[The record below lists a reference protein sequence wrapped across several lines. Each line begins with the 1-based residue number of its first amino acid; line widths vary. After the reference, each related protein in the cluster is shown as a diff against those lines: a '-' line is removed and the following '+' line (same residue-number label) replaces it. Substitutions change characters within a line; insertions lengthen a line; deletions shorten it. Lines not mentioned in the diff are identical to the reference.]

1 MGAPEII
8 KQHLID
14 PEICIRC
21 NTCEDTCPIDAITH
35 DDRNYV
41 VKADVCNGCNAC
53 LSPCPTGAIDN
64 WRTMLK
70 GQAYTIDAQLLWDEL
85 PDEVPLPEAAM
96 DAAAAADAADAV
108 IGAAAESSRGPAADV
123 QAVETSRHTSARAPW
138 SAAHPYVNL
147 HGVREPL
154 TATVA
159 GNYRLTAEDASSD
172 IHHIVLDF
180 GNHFFPI
187 LEGQAIGI
195 MPPGTDASGK
205 AHYIRMYS
213 VASPRDGERPGYN
226 NLALTVKRVDQDHD
240 GKPVR
245 GVASNFL
252 CDLAKGDTVQVV
264 GPFGN
269 TFLMPN
275 HREASVMMI
284 CTGTGSAPMRA
295 MTERMRRN
303 MAHFGGRRMLF
314 FGARNQQ
321 ELPYFG
327 PLLKLP
333 RDFLDIHFA
342 FSRDP
347 EVPRRYVQDAIR
359 EAASETAALL
369 ADPNGYVYIC
379 GLKGMEDGV
388 LAAFAE
394 VCAAAG
400 QSWQDLEATLRAEG
414 RLHIETY

>member
-1 MGAPEII
+1 MGAPDII

-35 DDRNYV
+35 DARNYV
-41 VKADVCNGCNAC
+41 VKVEVCNGCNAC

-64 WRTMLK
+64 WRTVLR
-70 GQAYTIDAQLLWDEL
+70 GEAYPVDAQLEWDEL
-85 PDEVPLPEAAM
+85 PADLPMADAAI
-96 DAAAAADAADAV
+96 DAALDAAAADAV
-108 IGAAAESSRGPAADV
+108 IATAATPDGAATV
-123 QAVETSRHTSARAPW
+123 QAVETSRHTSAKAPW

-147 HGVREPL
+147 HGVREPV

-180 GNHFFPI
+180 GNQFFPV

-195 MPPGTDASGK
+195 VPPGTDASGK
-205 AHYIRMYS
+205 PHYIRMYS

-226 NLALTVKRVDQDHD
+226 NLALTVKRVEQDHD
-240 GKPVR
+240 GHPVH
-245 GVASNFL
+245 GVASSFL
-252 CDLAKGDTVQVV
+252 CDLAKGDAVQVV

-295 MTERMRRN
+295 MTERMRR
-303 MAHFGGRRMLF
+303 HRDQFDGRRLLF
-314 FGARNQQ
+314 FGARNQA

-333 RDFLDIHFA
+333 KDFLDIHFA

-347 EVPRRYVQDAIR
+347 AVPRRYVQDAIR
-359 EAASETAALL
+359 EAADRVAAHL
-369 ADPNGYVYIC
+369 ADPHAYVYIC

-388 LAAFAE
+388 LAVFGE
-394 VCAAAG
+394 VCAAHGLA
-400 QSWQDLEATLRAEG
+400 WPDVEAALRAEG

>member
-1 MGAPEII
+1 MGAPDII

-41 VKADVCNGCNAC
+41 VRADVCNGCNAC

-64 WRTMLK
+64 WRTMLR
-70 GQAYTIDAQLLWDEL
+70 GQAYPIEAQLLWDEL
-85 PDEVPLPEAAM
+85 PAEVPLPELADLGEAPQATLGTGTASGAAP
-96 DAAAAADAADAV
+96 DAA
-108 IGAAAESSRGPAADV
+108 IQS
-123 QAVETSRHTSARAPW
+123 VETSRHTSPRAPW

-147 HGVREPL
+147 HGVRAPV

-180 GNHFFPI
+180 GTHFFPI
-187 LEGQAIGI
+187 LEGQSIGI
-195 MPPGTDASGK
+195 VPPGTDASGK
-205 AHYIRMYS
+205 PHYIRMYS

-245 GVASNFL
+245 GVASNYL
-252 CDLAKGDTVQVV
+252 CDLAKGDSVHVV
-264 GPFGN
+264 GPFGS

-275 HREASVMMI
+275 HAEASIMMI

-303 MAHFGGRRMLF
+303 MAHFGGRRQLF
-314 FGARNQQ
+314 FGARNAN

-333 RDFLDIHFA
+333 KDFLDIHFA

-347 EVPRRYVQDAIR
+347 AAPRRYVQDAIR
-359 EAASETAALL
+359 EAADSVAALL
-369 ADPNGYVYIC
+369 ADPNGHVYIC
-379 GLKGMEDGV
+379 GLKGMEAGV
-388 LAAFAE
+388 LEAFEA
-394 VCAAAG
+394 VCAGSGHAWPEIEAAMK
-400 QSWQDLEATLRAEG
+400 AEG

>member
-1 MGAPEII
+1 MGAPDII

-21 NTCEDTCPIDAITH
+21 NTCEATCPVGAITH

-41 VKADVCNGCNAC
+41 VKAEVCNGCNAC

-64 WRTMLK
+64 WRTMPR
-70 GQAYTIDAQLLWDEL
+70 GDAYTIEAQLLWDEL
-85 PDEVPLPEAAM
+85 PAEVPLPELDTAIENTVAAVPAT
-96 DAAAAADAADAV
+96 AA
-108 IGAAAESSRGPAADV
+108 PDV
-123 QAVETSRHTSARAPW
+123 SIQAVEASRHTSQRAPW

-147 HGVREPL
+147 HGVRAPVA
-154 TATVA
+154 ATVA
-159 GNYRLTAEDASSD
+159 GNYRLTADDASSD

-180 GNHFFPI
+180 GTHFFPI
-187 LEGQAIGI
+187 LEGQSIGI
-195 MPPGTDASGK
+195 VPPGTDAAGK
-205 AHYIRMYS
+205 PHYIRMYS

-240 GKPVR
+240 GRPVR
-245 GVASNFL
+245 GVASSYL

-264 GPFGN
+264 GPFGT

-275 HREASVMMI
+275 HAEASVMMI

-303 MAHFGGRRMLF
+303 LAHFSGRRMLF
-314 FGARNQQ
+314 FGARNAN

-347 EVPRRYVQDAIR
+347 DTPRRYVQDAIR
-359 EAASETAALL
+359 EAADAVATLL
-369 ADPNGYVYIC
+369 ADPNGHVYIC
-379 GLKGMEDGV
+379 GLKGMEEGV
-388 LAAFAE
+388 LAAFNA
-394 VCAAAG
+394 VCAGAG
-400 QSWQDLEATLRAEG
+400 RSWAELEAIMKAEG

>member
-1 MGAPEII
+1 MGAADII

-14 PEICIRC
+14 PEICIRY

-41 VKADVCNGCNAC
+41 VKAEVCNACNAC

-70 GQAYTIDAQLLWDEL
+70 GQAYTIEAQLTWDEL
-85 PDEVPLPEAAM
+85 PEEVPLPEAEIE
-96 DAAAAADAADAV
+96 AAAAAGQV
-108 IGAAAESSRGPAADV
+108 IDEASRGSKSVAV
-123 QAVETSRHTSARAPW
+123 QEVETSRHTSSRAPW

-147 HGVREPL
+147 HGVREPV

-180 GNHFFPI
+180 GNHFFPV

-195 MPPGTDASGK
+195 VPPGTDASGK
-205 AHYIRMYS
+205 PHYIRMYS

-226 NLALTVKRVDQDHD
+226 NLALTVKRVDADHD
-240 GKPVR
+240 GNPVR

-252 CDLAKGDTVQVV
+252 CDLSKGDPVQVV
-264 GPFGN
+264 GPFGS

-303 MAHFGGRRMLF
+303 MDHFSGRRLLF
-314 FGARNQQ
+314 FGARNRR

-333 RDFLDIHFA
+333 KDFLDIHFA

-359 EAASETAALL
+359 EASAQVAALL
-369 ADPNGYVYIC
+369 ADPHGHIYIC
-379 GLKGMEDGV
+379 GLKGMEEGV
-388 LAAFAE
+388 LDAFAE
-394 VCAAAG
+394 VCATSG
-400 QSWQDLEATLRAEG
+400 QSWQDIEPRLRAEG

>member
-1 MGAPEII
+1 MGAADII

-41 VKADVCNGCNAC
+41 VKADVCNACNAC

-70 GQAYTIDAQLLWDEL
+70 GQAYTIEAQLTWDEL
-85 PDEVPLPEAAM
+85 PEEGPLPEAEIE
-96 DAAAAADAADAV
+96 AAAAAGQVIEEAARGSKSVAV
-108 IGAAAESSRGPAADV
+108 QE
-123 QAVETSRHTSARAPW
+123 VEASRHTSSRAPW

-147 HGVREPL
+147 HGVREPV

-180 GNHFFPI
+180 GNHFFPV

-195 MPPGTDASGK
+195 VPPGTDASGK
-205 AHYIRMYS
+205 PHYIRMYS

-226 NLALTVKRVDQDHD
+226 NLALTVKRVDTDHD
-240 GKPVR
+240 GNPVR

-252 CDLAKGDTVQVV
+252 CDLAKGDPVQVV
-264 GPFGN
+264 GPFGS

-303 MAHFGGRRMLF
+303 MDHFSGRRLLF
-314 FGARNQQ
+314 FGARNRR

-333 RDFLDIHFA
+333 KDFLDIHFA

-359 EAASETAALL
+359 EASAQVAALL
-369 ADPNGYVYIC
+369 ADPHGHIYIC
-379 GLKGMEDGV
+379 GLKGMEEGV
-388 LAAFAE
+388 LDAFAE
-394 VCAAAG
+394 VCATSG
-400 QSWQDLEATLRAEG
+400 QSWQDIEPRLRAEG

>member
-1 MGAPEII
+1 MGAPDII

-41 VKADVCNGCNAC
+41 VKAEVCNGCNAC

-64 WRTMLK
+64 WRTMLR
-70 GQAYTIDAQLLWDEL
+70 GDAYTIEAQLLWDEL
-85 PDEVPLPEAAM
+85 PAEVPLPELDTALEGTAAT
-96 DAAAAADAADAV
+96 A
-108 IGAAAESSRGPAADV
+108 PATPTPDV
-123 QAVETSRHTSARAPW
+123 AIQAVETSRHTSQRAPW

-147 HGVREPL
+147 HGVRAPVA
-154 TATVA
+154 ATVA

-180 GNHFFPI
+180 GTHFFPI
-187 LEGQAIGI
+187 LEGQSIGI
-195 MPPGTDASGK
+195 VPPGTDDAGK
-205 AHYIRMYS
+205 PHYIRMYS

-240 GKPVR
+240 GRPVR
-245 GVASNFL
+245 GVASNYL

-264 GPFGN
+264 GPFGA

-275 HREASVMMI
+275 HAEASVMMI

-303 MAHFGGRRMLF
+303 LAHFSGRRMLF
-314 FGARNQQ
+314 FGARNAR

-333 RDFLDIHFA
+333 KDFLDIHFA

-347 EVPRRYVQDAIR
+347 DAPRRYVQDAIR
-359 EAASETAALL
+359 EAADAAAALL
-369 ADPNGYVYIC
+369 ADPNGHVYLC
-379 GLKGMEDGV
+379 GLKGMEEGV
-388 LAAFAE
+388 LAAFDAA
-394 VCAAAG
+394 CAGTGRNWA
-400 QSWQDLEATLRAEG
+400 QLEAAMKAEG

>member
-1 MGAPEII
+1 MGAADII

-41 VKADVCNGCNAC
+41 VKADVCNGCGAC

-64 WRTMLK
+64 WRTMFK
-70 GQAYTIDAQLLWDEL
+70 GQAYPIEAQFGWDEL
-85 PDEVPLPEAAM
+85 PPEVPLPEAEI
-96 DAAAAADAADAV
+96 DAAAAADHAIEEAAQTSRS
-108 IGAAAESSRGPAADV
+108 AAV
-123 QAVETSRHTSARAPW
+123 QAVETSRHTSPKAPW

-147 HGVREPL
+147 HGVREPV

-159 GNYRLTAEDASSD
+159 GNYRLTEPDASSD

-180 GNHFFPI
+180 GNHFFPV

-195 MPPGTDASGK
+195 VPPGMDASGK
-205 AHYIRMYS
+205 PHYIRMYS

-226 NLALTVKRVDQDHD
+226 NLALTVKRVESDHD
-240 GKPVR
+240 GNPVL

-252 CDLAKGDTVQVV
+252 CDLNKGDTVQVV
-264 GPFGN
+264 GPFGS

-303 MAHFGGRRMLF
+303 MEHFAGRRMLF
-314 FGARNQQ
+314 FGARNRR

-333 RDFLDIHFA
+333 KDFLDIHFA
-342 FSRDP
+342 FSRDT

-359 EAASETAALL
+359 EASSAVAGLL
-369 ADPNGYVYIC
+369 ADPHGHIYIC
-379 GLKGMEDGV
+379 GLKGMEEGV
-388 LAAFAE
+388 LEAFAD

-400 QSWQDLEATLRAEG
+400 HSWQAIEAQLRAEG

>member
-8 KQHLID
+8 RQHLID

-41 VKADVCNGCNAC
+41 VKADVCNGCGAC

-70 GQAYTIDAQLLWDEL
+70 SEAYPIEAQLLWDEL
-85 PDEVPLPEAAM
+85 PGDTPPPATGE
-96 DAAAAADAADAV
+96 
-108 IGAAAESSRGPAADV
+108 AESQPDPAAPESAPEP
-123 QAVETSRHTSARAPW
+123 QAQQVETSGHTSPKAPW

-147 HGVREPL
+147 HGVRAPA

-159 GNYRLTAEDASSD
+159 GNYRLTADDASSD
-172 IHHIVLDF
+172 VHHIVLDF
-180 GNHFFPI
+180 GQHFFPV

-195 MPPGTDASGK
+195 VPPGTDAAGK
-205 AHYIRMYS
+205 PHYIRMYS
-213 VASPRDGERPGYN
+213 IASPRDGERPGYN
-226 NLALTVKRVDQDHD
+226 NIALTVKRVEQDHE
-240 GKPVR
+240 GRPVR

-252 CDLAKGDTVQVV
+252 CDLARGDEVRVV
-264 GPFGN
+264 GPFGS

-303 MAHFGGRRMLF
+303 LDHFAGQRMLF
-314 FGARNQQ
+314 FGARNAR

-327 PLLKLP
+327 PLMKLP
-333 RDFLDIHFA
+333 PSFLDIHFA
-342 FSRDP
+342 FSRDSGQ
-347 EVPRRYVQDAIR
+347 PRRYVQDAIR
-359 EAASETAALL
+359 DAGARVAGLL
-369 ADPNGYVYIC
+369 NDPHGHVYIC

-388 LAAFAE
+388 LAAFGDACADAGLPWAE
-394 VCAAAG
+394 
-400 QSWQDLEATLRAEG
+400 LEARMKAEG

>member
-1 MGAPEII
+1 MGAPDII

-21 NTCEDTCPIDAITH
+21 NTCEDACPIDAITH
-35 DDRNYV
+35 DERNYV
-41 VKADVCNGCNAC
+41 VRADVCNGCGAC
-53 LSPCPTGAIDN
+53 LGPCPTGAIDN

-70 GQAYTIDAQLLWDEL
+70 SEAYPIETQLLWDEL
-85 PDEVPLPEAAM
+85 PASLPLP
-96 DAAAAADAADAV
+96 
-108 IGAAAESSRGPAADV
+108 ADV
-123 QAVETSRHTSARAPW
+123 ETGTAPDASLPETGQEPQTQQVEASRHTSPKAPW

-147 HGVREPL
+147 HGVRAPV

-172 IHHIVLDF
+172 VHHLVLDF
-180 GNHFFPI
+180 GQHFFPV

-195 MPPGTDASGK
+195 VPPGTDAAGK
-205 AHYIRMYS
+205 PHYIRMYS
-213 VASPRDGERPGYN
+213 IASPRDGERPGYN
-226 NLALTVKRVDQDHD
+226 NLALTVKRVEQDHE
-240 GKPVR
+240 GRPVR

-252 CDLAKGDTVQVV
+252 CDLARGDEVRVV
-264 GPFGN
+264 GPFGS

-303 MAHFGGRRMLF
+303 LAQFDGQRMLF
-314 FGARNQQ
+314 FGARNAR

-327 PLLKLP
+327 PLMKLP
-333 RDFLDIHFA
+333 PSLLDIHFA

-347 EVPRRYVQDAIR
+347 GQPRRYVQDAIR
-359 EAASETAALL
+359 EAGARVAGLL
-369 ADPNGYVYIC
+369 NDPHGHVYIC

-388 LAAFAE
+388 LAAFGE
-394 VCAAAG
+394 VCAGAG
-400 QSWQDLEATLRAEG
+400 LAWRELETTMKAEG

>member
-1 MGAPEII
+1 MGAADII

-41 VKADVCNGCNAC
+41 VKAEVCNACNAC

-70 GQAYTIDAQLLWDEL
+70 GQAYTIEAQLTWDEL
-85 PDEVPLPEAAM
+85 PEEVPLPEAEIE
-96 DAAAAADAADAV
+96 AAAAAGQV
-108 IGAAAESSRGPAADV
+108 IDEASRGSKSVAV
-123 QAVETSRHTSARAPW
+123 QEVETSRHTSSRAPW

-147 HGVREPL
+147 HGVHEPV

-180 GNHFFPI
+180 GNHFFPV

-195 MPPGTDASGK
+195 VPPGTDASGK
-205 AHYIRMYS
+205 PHYIRMYS

-226 NLALTVKRVDQDHD
+226 NLALTVKRVDADHD
-240 GKPVR
+240 GNPVR

-252 CDLAKGDTVQVV
+252 CDLSKGDPVQVV
-264 GPFGN
+264 GPFGS

-303 MAHFGGRRMLF
+303 MDHFSGRRLLF
-314 FGARNQQ
+314 FGARNRR

-333 RDFLDIHFA
+333 KDFLDIHFA

-359 EAASETAALL
+359 EASAQVAALL
-369 ADPNGYVYIC
+369 ADPHGHIYIC
-379 GLKGMEDGV
+379 GLKGMEEGV
-388 LAAFAE
+388 LDAFAE
-394 VCAAAG
+394 VCATSG
-400 QSWQDLEATLRAEG
+400 QSWQDIEPRLRAEG